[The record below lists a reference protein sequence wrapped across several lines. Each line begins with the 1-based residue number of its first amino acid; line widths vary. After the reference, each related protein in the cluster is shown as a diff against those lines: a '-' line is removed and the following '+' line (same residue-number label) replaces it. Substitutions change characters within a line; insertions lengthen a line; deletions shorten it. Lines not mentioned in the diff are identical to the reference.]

1 MSIRRGTLTVTTAK
15 SKVVYNHVTR
25 FSVKAGMIEV
35 TTYPE
40 GADRSKRFG
49 VKGWLEYEYD

>member
-1 MSIRRGTLTVTTAK
+1 VTTAK